1 MKASRLRSVDVRRV
15 RHLLS
20 RVRPHRTVPA
30 RVEALSASLLGCR
43 YEAHG
48 LVGSADVPE
57 AFVAPLESFD
67 CVTYVE
73 TVLALARSR
82 DPEGFARELRRIRYD
97 GGEVAWERRNHY
109 MTGWARRNA
118 RAGVVKG
125 VPAGAL
131 ATRKEKLLDAV
142 PGLPPRRARFA
153 CVPKA
158 RFAALAPRLANGDVL
173 LFASTKANLDVFHC
187 GFLVKGG
194 GAWRLRHASRS
205 AGRVVEEE
213 LSPFLR
219 ANRMAGLIVVRL
231 LEATDPEPGKERT

>member
-1 MKASRLRSVDVRRV
+1 MKTSRSRSVDVRRV

-30 RVEALSASLLGCR
+30 RVEAISASFLGAP
-43 YEAHG
+43 YLAG
-48 LVGSADVPE
+48 SLVGSAETPE
-57 AFVAPLESFD
+57 AFVAPFDGFD

-73 TVLALARSR
+73 TVLALARSA

-109 MTGWARRNA
+109 MTGWARRNG
-118 RAGVVKG
+118 RAGIVKE
-125 VPAGAL
+125 VPAGPL
-131 ATRKEKLLDAV
+131 AVRKEKLLDAV

-158 RFAALAPRLANGDVL
+158 RLAALASRLRNGDVV
-173 LFASTKANLDVFHC
+173 LFASTKPGLDVFHC

-205 AGRVVEEE
+205 AGRVVEAD

-219 ANRMAGLIVVRL
+219 ANRMAGLIVVRP
-231 LEATDPEPGKERT
+231 LEAADADPRTERP